1 MTLDDAL
8 ATAFSRTSLLVVDH
22 KPLFR
27 DMVRATFLTKV
38 KGVREAADIDKALD
52 ILGRAGAGIG
62 CVICDWDM
70 VPVGGLEL
78 LRMIRA
84 GTVAGCSPRTP
95 VVILTTRSDPE
106 AVRAAMEL
114 DVNAFLVGPVSL
126 EKLIE
131 TVGEA
136 LTRGW
141 ILQQPSHYASVHG
154 IVPRPPGLEKMPLD
168 KVPLRKA
175 PRLSPR
181 RRSPFLGTKQGAKPF
196 GRRDTGSAQTQLRNV
211 RMCILDDVNP
221 GVILAR
227 DLKDRDGRVLAPR
240 GTELKPAVLE
250 QLRNVGYALSDSYCV
265 WVGDQ

>member
-1 MTLDDAL
+1 MTLPDAL
-8 ATAFSRTSLLVVDH
+8 AAAFSRTSLLVVDD

-27 DMVRATFLTKV
+27 DMVCAAFVTKV
-38 KGVREAADIDKALD
+38 KGVRAAADIDKALE
-52 ILGRAGAGIG
+52 ILGHAGNDIG
-62 CVICDWDM
+62 CLICDWNM
-70 VPVGGLEL
+70 TPVGGLEL

-84 GTVAGCSPRTP
+84 GTTGASPRLP

-114 DVNAFLVGPVSL
+114 DVNGFLVGPVSL
-126 EKLIE
+126 ERLTE
-131 TVGEA
+131 TVGGA

-141 ILQQPSHYASVHG
+141 ILQEPRHYASVHG
-154 IVPRPPGLEKMPLD
+154 VVPPPPSLRKTTLEKIPLH
-168 KVPLRKA
+168 KKPVIGEA
-175 PRLSPR
+175 FR
-181 RRSPFLGTKQGAKPF
+181 RRDAAF
-196 GRRDTGSAQTQLRNV
+196 AQAPLRNV

-240 GTELKPAVLE
+240 GTKLKPAVLE
-250 QLRNVGYALSDSYCV
+250 RLRNVGYALSDSYCV